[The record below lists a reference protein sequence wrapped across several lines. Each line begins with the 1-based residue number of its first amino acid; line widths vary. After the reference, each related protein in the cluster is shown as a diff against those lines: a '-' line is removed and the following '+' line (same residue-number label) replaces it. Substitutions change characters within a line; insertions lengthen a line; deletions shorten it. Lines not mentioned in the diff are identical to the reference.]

1 MTTQKE
7 QRKCGRKAQRAAR
20 IAQEQGGSE
29 QMNWCGEKQTTI
41 SPRII
46 TAKTTHAGRP
56 SRRPNANGRSGR
68 TRVNTTTNRR
78 YHAVHYARKS
88 RIRRNYLHAARDRSI
103 QSQQVGPTLRPVKS
117 SLA

>member
-1 MTTQKE
+1 MATQKE
-7 QRKCGRKAQRAAR
+7 RRKCGRKAKRAAR

-46 TAKTTHAGRP
+46 TAKTTYAGRP

-68 TRVNTTTNRR
+68 TRVNPTTNCR
-78 YHAVHYARKS
+78 YHAIHYARKS
-88 RIRRNYLHAARDRSI
+88 RRRRNHIHAARDWSI
-103 QSQQVGPTLRPVKS
+103 QSPKVGP
-117 SLA
+117 